1 MEIRPI
7 GLGDQPFVHRLM
19 QSEWGSPMIASYR
32 RMIDA
37 TALPGFVAVADDA
50 IAGVITYDRTGTD
63 CEIVTLNSLRE
74 RMGVG
79 TALLEA
85 TIGHART
92 EGCSRVWLV
101 TTNDNIP
108 AIRFYQRHGFTLVA
122 AYINEIQEAR
132 KQKPS
137 IPRIGMENIPI
148 EHMLAFAYFL

>member
-7 GLGDQPFVHRLM
+7 DPGDQPFIRRLM

-37 TALPGFVAVADDA
+37 TALPGFIVVVDDA
-50 IAGVITYDRTGTD
+50 IAGVITYDRMDTD

-79 TALLEA
+79 TALVKA
-85 TIGHART
+85 VTDQARAD
-92 EGCSRVWLV
+92 GCSRVWLV

-108 AIRFYQRHGFTLVA
+108 AIRFYQRRGFTLVA
-122 AYINEIQEAR
+122 AYINEIQEMR

-137 IPRIGMENIPI
+137 IPKIGMENIPI
-148 EHMLAFAYFL
+148 EHMLAFTYFL